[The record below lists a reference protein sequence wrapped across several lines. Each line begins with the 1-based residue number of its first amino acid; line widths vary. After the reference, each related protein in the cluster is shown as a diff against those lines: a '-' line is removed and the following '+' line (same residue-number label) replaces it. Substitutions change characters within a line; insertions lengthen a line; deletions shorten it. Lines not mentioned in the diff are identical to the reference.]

1 MLQNKIYLNF
11 ILELFKTF
19 FLILLGFSLI
29 ALTVRAVSFLDLI
42 VESGY
47 PISTYFFYSAL
58 NIFGFAP
65 KFIPLSF
72 LLALIIFIIKHDQE
86 GELIILWTSGVKNWF
101 CKSFSFNFNIGTA
114 IYIIFSAFLTPLAL
128 NKSRELLSNDK
139 YNSLLPTIKKQTFG
153 DSFKGFTFIVYENG
167 SEEKYF
173 FTW

>member
-11 ILELFKTF
+11 IIELIKTF

-72 LLALIIFIIKHDQE
+72 LLSLSIFILKHLQDSE
-86 GELIILWTSGVKNWF
+86 FIILYTSGVK
-101 CKSFSFNFNIGTA
+101 KS
-114 IYIIFSAFLTPLAL
+114 IIVKIFL
-128 NKSRELLSNDK
+128 
-139 YNSLLPTIKKQTFG
+139 
-153 DSFKGFTFIVYENG
+153 
-167 SEEKYF
+167 EKIS
-173 FTW
+173 